1 VFKRLWAI
9 VRQRCPVCL
18 QGQVFHSIFGMN
30 SHCPACG
37 VKYDRE
43 TGYFLNS
50 MFIAYTL
57 GFLVLVPSA
66 VLLYLW
72 DASIPLF
79 IAVIIVECI
88 LMWPLLFRYSR
99 IIWMHADQVLDPRQT
114 EAGGQSAGSQPPPA

>member
-1 VFKRLWAI
+1 MFKRLWAI
-9 VRQRCPVCL
+9 LRQRCPVCL
-18 QGQVFHSIFGMN
+18 QGQVFHSILGMN
-30 SHCPACG
+30 SRCPVCG

-57 GFLVLVPSA
+57 GFLILVPSA

-79 IAVIIVECI
+79 IVVIVVECI
-88 LMWPLLFRYSR
+88 IMWPLLFRYSR
-99 IIWMHADQVLDPRQT
+99 IIWMHADQVLDPRRA
-114 EAGGQSAGSQPPPA
+114 EPGAESAESHTL